1 MDVLMPQLG
10 ETVAEG
16 KIKVWFKSLGDTVA
30 AGDNLFEIETD
41 KVSMEVPAITG
52 GVLSEIRAQEGDVV
66 PVGGVVAV
74 IGDSASAAL
83 AAGAKAAPA
92 KAAVPAPVTAAAPA
106 AKAPEAPKPPAA
118 PAPAPKRST
127 VAMDPMREVRTPER
141 NFGPV
146 RLPNGVTVTPLARRL
161 AFEAGVN
168 LAQVK
173 GSGPH
178 GRIIAGD
185 VQAAMASGSGRAAVS
200 SGPTLA
206 QVKALYKHVPY
217 EEVTL
222 DGMRKVIAKR
232 LVEASQTVPHF
243 YLSMD
248 VNIDR
253 VMALREEL
261 NASAPKNAAGA
272 PSFKLS
278 LNDLIVKAFA
288 LALTQIPAA
297 NAVWAEDRILRFQQA
312 DIGVAVAIE
321 GGLLTPVV
329 RNADTKSVFTISTEM
344 RDFATRARDRKL
356 KPDEYQGGAA
366 AISNLGMYGIR
377 EFSAII
383 NPPHAT
389 ILAIGAGER
398 RPVENG
404 QGGVSFATK
413 MTVTLSC
420 DHRVVDGAL
429 GAQLLGAFK
438 SVMEAPATMLI

>member
-1 MDVLMPQLG
+1 MNMDVLMPQLG

-16 KIKVWFKSLGDTVA
+16 TIKVWFKSVGDTVA
-30 AGDNLFEIETD
+30 PGDNLFEIETD

-52 GVLSEIRAQEGDVV
+52 GILSEIRAQEGDVV
-66 PVGGVVAV
+66 PVGTVVAV
-74 IGDSASAAL
+74 IGDSAAASAA
-83 AAGAKAAPA
+83 APVKTAPA
-92 KAAVPAPVTAAAPA
+92 KATAPAPAVNP
-106 AKAPEAPKPPAA
+106 PEAPKPPAA
-118 PAPAPKRST
+118 PTPAPKRPA
-127 VAMDPMREVRTPER
+127 VAIDPMREVRTPER

-178 GRIIAGD
+178 GRIIAND
-185 VQAAMASGSGRAAVS
+185 VQAVTAPGAGRTAAAT
-200 SGPTLA
+200 GPTLA
-206 QVKALYKHVPY
+206 QVKAIYKHVPY

-261 NASAPKNAAGA
+261 NASAPKNAGGA
-272 PSFKLS
+272 PNFKLS

-288 LALTQIPAA
+288 LGLTQISAA

-312 DIGVAVAIE
+312 DIGVAVAVE

-329 RNADTKSVFTISTEM
+329 RKADTKSVFAISTEM
-344 RDFATRARDRKL
+344 RDLAARARDRRL